1 MRTDRQTDRQTGRQT
16 DRSSIAETDT
26 QFNKLI
32 SHVKRDTSK
41 SAPHRRILPTKNTRP
56 RFCIVKKKC
65 IALIYVRIYCT
76 WFLVP
81 GIFFV
86 SAVGGKSVRFIFCFV
101 LTCHQRQSGLNK
113 SGVWPSPA
121 TYSITEPHRSN
132 SYCKNTENLRAFLGT
147 PLRLPDNILRESDT
161 PGFHGTIGKGSGHR
175 GNPWDRHPTTTGL
188 HRGTPQDGIQPRREL
203 NLREK
208 SLGKP

>member
-1 MRTDRQTDRQTGRQT
+1 MRTDRQTGRQT
-16 DRSSIAETDT
+16 DGQIFTCRNRHSVQQTDKSRETRHLQIRTAPQDSA
-26 QFNKLI
+26 NKEYQTTIL
-32 SHVKRDTSK
+32 
-41 SAPHRRILPTKNTRP
+41 HREKKMHSFDICTYIL
-56 RFCIVKKKC
+56 
-65 IALIYVRIYCT
+65 Y
-76 WFLVP
+76 LVP

-86 SAVGGKSVRFIFCFV
+86 SAVGGRSVRFIFCFV

-161 PGFHGTIGKGSGHR
+161 PGFHGTIGMGSGHR
-175 GNPWDRHPTTTGL
+175 GNPWD
-188 HRGTPQDGIQPRREL
+188 GIQQPRDSTEVLPRTGSSHGG
-203 NLREK
+203 N
-208 SLGKP
+208 